1 VAAFQAKA
9 AQLVGDLL
17 LGQPEP
23 FPYPL
28 ER

>member
-1 VAAFQAKA
+1 VAVLEAEA

-17 LGQPEP
+17 LGQPEL
-23 FPYPL
+23 FPCSL